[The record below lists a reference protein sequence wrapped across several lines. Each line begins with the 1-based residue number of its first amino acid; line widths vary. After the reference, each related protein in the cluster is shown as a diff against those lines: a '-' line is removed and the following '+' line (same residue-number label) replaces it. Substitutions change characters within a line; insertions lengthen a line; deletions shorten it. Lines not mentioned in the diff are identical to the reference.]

1 MASSK
6 ERLLA
11 GDTLYSLTV
20 QPPSALM
27 RLRSRLT
34 RILDSNSWHWTV
46 IALSSLEFAISFSEI
61 IHDYLEASNPC
72 NCTGT
77 CRESEIFEALE
88 WVSLFIT
95 SLFLLEIPMDLVAF
109 GFKFYTPRGSP
120 QWLLH
125 IFDSIIV
132 IGAFVLAFGSKGPLE
147 SVVSLLIVLR
157 LWKILKLVLSLE
169 VGKGEFEE
177 TGSQESE
184 GSYEKRGVELRREAL
199 GKVGTAR
206 DESEEETDSEPTTK
220 EEVLQGE
227 VQRLRRRIRELE
239 SIQPKPT

>member
-1 MASSK
+1 
-6 ERLLA
+6 
-11 GDTLYSLTV
+11 
-20 QPPSALM
+20 
-27 RLRSRLT
+27 
-34 RILDSNSWHWTV
+34 
-46 IALSSLEFAISFSEI
+46 
-61 IHDYLEASNPC
+61 
-72 NCTGT
+72 
-77 CRESEIFEALE
+77 
-88 WVSLFIT
+88 
-95 SLFLLEIPMDLVAF
+95 MDLVAF
-109 GFKFYTPRGSP
+109 GFKFYTPGGLP
-120 QWLLH
+120 HWLLH

-132 IGAFVLAFGSKGPLE
+132 IGAFVLAFGSKVRTIAREKRILAATCTQLNVFRLVKQGPLE

-239 SIQPKPT
+239 SIQTKPT